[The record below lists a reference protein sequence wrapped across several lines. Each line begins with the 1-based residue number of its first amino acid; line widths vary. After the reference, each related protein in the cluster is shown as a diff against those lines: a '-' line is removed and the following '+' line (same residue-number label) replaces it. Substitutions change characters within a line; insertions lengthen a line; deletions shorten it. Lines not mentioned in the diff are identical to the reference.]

1 MKPKAVIFDVGGVLL
16 ESPFVA
22 ALRWAQEWEIP
33 LDALKTIFGDYSRA
47 SSPGQSPMWHEVE
60 CGRVEL
66 TTFVLQMQKTLGATL
81 PLNHRARTLT
91 ADDFNPF
98 ADGEPVAA
106 MIELVHEV
114 RGRGLK
120 TGILTNNVREWSAW
134 REKIPIDAFD
144 AVIDSCQ
151 VGIRKPEPDIYLL
164 ICEKL
169 SLTPSSCLFLDDH
182 PANVEA
188 AIEVGLDALLVT
200 QDFDAAVSE
209 VRSRF

>member
-1 MKPKAVIFDVGGVLL
+1 M
-16 ESPFVA
+16 
-22 ALRWAQEWEIP
+22 
-33 LDALKTIFGDYSRA
+33 
-47 SSPGQSPMWHEVE
+47 
-60 CGRVEL
+60 
-66 TTFVLQMQKTLGATL
+66 
-81 PLNHRARTLT
+81 
-91 ADDFNPF
+91 
-98 ADGEPVAA
+98 
-106 MIELVHEV
+106 
-114 RGRGLK
+114 
-120 TGILTNNVREWSAW
+120 
-134 REKIPIDAFD
+134 DAFD

-188 AIEVGLDALLVT
+188 AIAVGLDALLVT

>member
-1 MKPKAVIFDVGGVLL
+1 MNPKAVIFDVGGVLL

-47 SSPGQSPMWHEVE
+47 SSSDQSPMWHEVE

-66 TTFVLQMQKTLGATL
+66 ATFVLQMQKTLGATL
-81 PLNHRARTLT
+81 PLNHKARTLT

-98 ADGEPVAA
+98 TDGEPVAA

-134 REKIPIDAFD
+134 REKIPMDAFD

-164 ICEKL
+164 ICQKL
-169 SLTPSSCLFLDDH
+169 SLTPSSCLFLYDH

-188 AIEVGLDALLVT
+188 AVAVGLDAMLVT
-200 QDFDAAVSE
+200 EDFDAAVSE
-209 VRSRF
+209 FRSRL

>member
-47 SSPGQSPMWHEVE
+47 SSSDQSPMWHEVE

-66 TTFVLQMQKTLGATL
+66 ATFVLQMQKTLGATL
-81 PLNHRARTLT
+81 PLNHKARTLT

-134 REKIPIDAFD
+134 REKIPMDAFD

-164 ICEKL
+164 ICKKL

-188 AIEVGLDALLVT
+188 AVAVGLDALLVT
-200 QDFDAAVSE
+200 EDFDAAVSE

>member
-33 LDALKTIFGDYSRA
+33 LDALKTIFSDYSRA

-66 TTFVLQMQKTLGATL
+66 ATFVLQMQKTLGATL

-134 REKIPIDAFD
+134 REKFPSMHSSV
-144 AVIDSCQ
+144 VIDSCQ

-188 AIEVGLDALLVT
+188 AIAVGLDALLVT

>member
-33 LDALKTIFGDYSRA
+33 LDALKTNFGDYSRA
-47 SSPGQSPMWHEVE
+47 SSSGQSPMWHEVE

-66 TTFVLQMQKTLGATL
+66 ATFVLQMQKTLGATL
-81 PLNHRARTLT
+81 PLNHKARTLT
-91 ADDFNPF
+91 ADDFPPF

-134 REKIPIDAFD
+134 REKIPMDAFD

-164 ICEKL
+164 ICKKL

-188 AIEVGLDALLVT
+188 AVAVGLDALLVT
-200 QDFDAAVSE
+200 EDFDAAVSE

>member
-1 MKPKAVIFDVGGVLL
+1 M

-47 SSPGQSPMWHEVE
+47 SSSDQSPMWHEVE

-66 TTFVLQMQKTLGATL
+66 ATFVLQMQKTLGATL
-81 PLNHRARTLT
+81 PLNHKARTLT

-134 REKIPIDAFD
+134 REKIPMDAFD

-151 VGIRKPEPDIYLL
+151 VGIRKPEPGIYLL

-188 AIEVGLDALLVT
+188 AVAVGLDALLVT
-200 QDFDAAVSE
+200 EDFDAAVSE

>member
-66 TTFVLQMQKTLGATL
+66 ATFVLEMQKTLGATL

-169 SLTPSSCLFLDDH
+169 SLTPSACLFLDDD
-182 PANVEA
+182 PANVET
-188 AIEVGLDALLVT
+188 AIAVGLDALLVT

>member
-47 SSPGQSPMWHEVE
+47 SSPGQSPMWQEVE

-66 TTFVLQMQKTLGATL
+66 TPFVLQMQKTLGATL

-164 ICEKL
+164 ICKKL

-188 AIEVGLDALLVT
+188 AVAVGLDALLVT
-200 QDFDAAVSE
+200 EDFDAAVSE

>member
-1 MKPKAVIFDVGGVLL
+1 M

-22 ALRWAQEWEIP
+22 ALGWAQEWEIP
-33 LDALKTIFGDYSRA
+33 LDALVTIFGDYSQT
-47 SSPGQSPMWHEVE
+47 SPPDQSPMWHEVE
-60 CGRVEL
+60 RGRVEL
-66 TTFVLQMQKTLGATL
+66 EAFVLQMQKTLGGTL
-81 PLNHRARTLT
+81 PLNHKAMTLT
-91 ADDFNPF
+91 ASDFNPF
-98 ADGEPVAA
+98 AEGEPVVA
-106 MIELVHEV
+106 MTKLVDEV
-114 RGRGLK
+114 RGQGVK

-188 AIEVGLDALLVT
+188 AVAVGLDALLVT
-200 QDFDAAVSE
+200 EDFDAAVSE

>member
-47 SSPGQSPMWHEVE
+47 SSSGQSPMWHEVE

-66 TTFVLQMQKTLGATL
+66 ATFVLQMQKTLGATL
-81 PLNHRARTLT
+81 PLSHKARTLT

-188 AIEVGLDALLVT
+188 AIAVGLDALLVT

>member
-1 MKPKAVIFDVGGVLL
+1 VKPKAVIFDVGGVLL

-47 SSPGQSPMWHEVE
+47 SSSGQSPMWHEVE

-66 TTFVLQMQKTLGATL
+66 ATFVLQMQKTLGATL
-81 PLNHRARTLT
+81 PLSHKARTLT

-98 ADGEPVAA
+98 TDGEPVAA

-134 REKIPIDAFD
+134 REKIPMDAFD

-164 ICEKL
+164 ICKKL

-188 AIEVGLDALLVT
+188 AVAVGLDALLVT
-200 QDFDAAVSE
+200 EDFDAAVSE